1 MAYVRRRTTKAG
13 FISTALVESYRDGLG
28 RPRQRILANLY
39 GAPDTTVALAKLT
52 AQRRLLR
59 KENRTLT
66 SDLEKAE
73 EFYAAITGNVLGRR
87 KDSAADRR
95 EIDHLLR
102 LRNRLLKRAAK
113 IKADLGRIQKDGAII
128 KKHCTATDGEIQ
140 EAIRDYKKELEHAEL
155 MVQWADMAL
164 KLVKSELRRV
174 SL

>member
-1 MAYVRRRTTKAG
+1 MAFVRQRKTKAG
-13 FISTALVESYRDGLG
+13 FISTALIESYRDGLG

-73 EFYAAITGNVLGRR
+73 EFYAAITR
-87 KDSAADRR
+87 KTIAGQA
-95 EIDHLLR
+95 IDHNFR
-102 LRNRLLKRAAK
+102 VRARLLKRAAK

-140 EAIRDYKKELEHAEL
+140 QAIRDYKKVLEHAEL
-155 MVQWADMAL
+155 KVQWADMTL
-164 KLVKSELRRV
+164 KSVKSELRWV

>member
-1 MAYVRRRTTKAG
+1 MAFVRQRKTKAG
-13 FISTALVESYRDGLG
+13 FISTALIESYRDGLG

-39 GAPDTTVALAKLT
+39 GAPDTTVALAKLA

-73 EFYAAITGNVLGRR
+73 EFYAAITR
-87 KDSAADRR
+87 KTIAGQA
-95 EIDHLLR
+95 IDHNFR
-102 LRNRLLKRAAK
+102 VRARLLKRAAK

-140 EAIRDYKKELEHAEL
+140 KAIRDYKKELEDAE
-155 MVQWADMAL
+155 MVVL
-164 KLVKSELRRV
+164 GSEWGFERAKNDLRQ
-174 SL
+174 LTL